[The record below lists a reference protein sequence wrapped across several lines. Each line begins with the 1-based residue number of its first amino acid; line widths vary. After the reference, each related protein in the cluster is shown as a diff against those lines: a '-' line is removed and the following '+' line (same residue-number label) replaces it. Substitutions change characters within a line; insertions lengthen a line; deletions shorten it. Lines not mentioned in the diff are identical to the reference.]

1 MKTFLKVAL
10 LLGLMVLALLALP
23 AIASHLCGGI
33 FGGMAALAALV
44 IGGVLIL
51 GLAIVG
57 GGAALVVGLA
67 LLLALGCIAIAVLLP
82 IALPLLIL
90 AALIVLPI
98 KLARR
103 LSRPAV
109 AA

>member
-1 MKTFLKVAL
+1 MTTFLQVSL
-10 LLGLMVLALLALP
+10 LLGLMVVVILAGP
-23 AIASHLCGGI
+23 AIASQFFGGI
-33 FGGMAALAALV
+33 VSGLTALALLV
-44 IGGVLIL
+44 LFAILFL

-57 GGAALVVGLA
+57 GGTAAVVGLA
-67 LLLALGCIAIAVLLP
+67 MLLALGCVVVAVLLP
-82 IALPLLIL
+82 IAVPILIL

-103 LSRPAV
+103 LSRPTV